1 MAFSRWR
8 LRPVDPNLAETLA
21 AQSDLPLFMA
31 RLLVGRGYTQPEMV
45 QQFLQDQSEVLEDP
59 FSFQGMDTA
68 VARIRQAL
76 EEGEQMAVYGDYDC
90 DGVTATALLT
100 DYLAALG
107 GRVIPVLPHRQG
119 EGYGLNCAALD
130 RCKEQGITLLITVDN
145 GISAIKE
152 VDYANSL
159 GM

>member
-8 LRPVDPNLAETLA
+8 LRPMDPNLAETLA
-21 AQSDLPLFMA
+21 AQSDLPPFMA

-45 QQFLQDQSEVLEDP
+45 QQLLQDQSDVLEDP

-119 EGYGLNCAALD
+119 EG
-130 RCKEQGITLLITVDN
+130 
-145 GISAIKE
+145 
-152 VDYANSL
+152 
-159 GM
+159 